1 MRGAKRTPNRHVKIV
16 SKKHKQNKM
25 SLQLIF
31 IIGNEDRKQKILQQL
46 KDLQIPFSF
55 YLLDAS
61 MPTNSQDYL
70 PPEETDYNK
79 RLICCS
85 RSHIRAIEY
94 ASRDTSADFSVIL
107 EDDAAL
113 HKTEFVNTVT
123 KLVKEWD
130 ILIPSHHKMVS
141 IGWVPFKNYDNYITH
156 NSIEKSFDTYS
167 LIGMFFFGTQAYI
180 IKKDTA
186 KQYTPIFV
194 KKTYKEFVDSIL
206 LSKIPYINNDTNLLT
221 PDMWLNRALVQ
232 TALFPLLVIEQKENK
247 SMLGHFGTN
256 DNERAWK
263 PFFEGH
269 EEERAKYWS
278 Y

>member
-1 MRGAKRTPNRHVKIV
+1 
-16 SKKHKQNKM
+16 M

-31 IIGNEDRKQKILQQL
+31 IVGTEERKQKILQQL

-55 YLLDAS
+55 YILDAS
-61 MPTNSQDYL
+61 MPANSEDYL
-70 PPEETDYNK
+70 PSEETDYNK

-85 RSHIRAIEY
+85 RSHIRATEY

-130 ILIPSHHKMVS
+130 TLIPSHHKMVS
-141 IGWVPFKNYDNYITH
+141 IGWIPNRNYRHYKTH
-156 NSIEKSFDTYS
+156 NAKEKSFDTYS

-194 KKTYKEFVDSIL
+194 KNTYKEFVDCMLISNV
-206 LSKIPYINNDTNLLT
+206 PYITKDTNFLT
-221 PDMWLNRALVQ
+221 PDQWLNRAFVQ
-232 TALFPLLVIEQKENK
+232 IALFPLLVIEQKEAQ
-247 SMLGHFGTN
+247 SLIGHFGTSN
-256 DNERAWK
+256 NEVVWRI
-263 PFFEGH
+263 FFEGH
-269 EEERAKYWS
+269 TTERANYWS
-278 Y
+278 YE